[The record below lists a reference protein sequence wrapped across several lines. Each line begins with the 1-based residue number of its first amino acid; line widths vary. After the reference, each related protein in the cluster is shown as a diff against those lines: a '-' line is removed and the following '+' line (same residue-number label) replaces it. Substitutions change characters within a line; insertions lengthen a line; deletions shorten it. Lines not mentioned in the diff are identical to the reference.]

1 MIVNQFWDSSR
12 NIIVNRSYIKP
23 SQKINFIENKFAK
36 QMVSLSETPSS
47 HASQFHNLL
56 EISHENLDVYLV
68 PVVVLKQNAL
78 GRAPHSG
85 HLTSSKVSF
94 SWERLF

>member
-1 MIVNQFWDSSR
+1 MLIDQIS
-12 NIIVNRSYIKP
+12 NIFRAN
-23 SQKINFIENKFAK
+23 INSIENKFAK
-36 QMVSLSETPSS
+36 QMVTLSETPSS

-56 EISHENLDVYLV
+56 EISHENLNVYLLSA
-68 PVVVLKQNAL
+68 VVLKQNAW

-85 HLTSSKVSF
+85 HLNSSKVSF

>member
-1 MIVNQFWDSSR
+1 MLIDQIS
-12 NIIVNRSYIKP
+12 NIFGAN
-23 SQKINFIENKFAK
+23 INFIENKFAK
-36 QMVSLSETPSS
+36 QMVTLSETPSS

-56 EISHENLDVYLV
+56 EISHENLNVYLLSA
-68 PVVVLKQNAL
+68 VVLKQNAW

-85 HLTSSKVSF
+85 HLNSSKVSF

>member
-1 MIVNQFWDSSR
+1 
-12 NIIVNRSYIKP
+12 
-23 SQKINFIENKFAK
+23 
-36 QMVSLSETPSS
+36 MVSLSETPSS

-56 EISHENLDVYLV
+56 EISHENLNVYLV

-85 HLTSSKVSF
+85 QVLVEKDYF
-94 SWERLF
+94 YLAIDRQGM

>member
-1 MIVNQFWDSSR
+1 MLIDQIS
-12 NIIVNRSYIKP
+12 NIFRANL
-23 SQKINFIENKFAK
+23 NFIENKFAK

-47 HASQFHNLL
+47 HASQLHNLL
-56 EISHENLDVYLV
+56 EISHENLNVYLLSA
-68 PVVVLKQNAL
+68 VVLKQNAW
-78 GRAPHSG
+78 GRAPHFG

>member
-1 MIVNQFWDSSR
+1 MIVSQFWDTSR
-12 NIIVNRSYIKP
+12 NIIV
-23 SQKINFIENKFAK
+23 NFIENKFAK

-56 EISHENLDVYLV
+56 EISHENLNVYLV

-78 GRAPHSG
+78 GRAI
-85 HLTSSKVSF
+85 
-94 SWERLF
+94 